1 MGDLFSN
8 LWAICSVICGNCGF
22 GWIKLMLFYQN
33 GHFFDVFLE
42 FMRTLRKTSFI
53 MQKQRKNS
61 IIFVASATIILFLH
75 NHSNII
81 IYEEKFTLS
90 HRLG

>member
-1 MGDLFSN
+1 MFFWN
-8 LWAICSVICGNCGF
+8 LCELCEKN
-22 GWIKLMLFYQN
+22 
-33 GHFFDVFLE
+33 
-42 FMRTLRKTSFI
+42 SFI

-61 IIFVASATIILFLH
+61 IIFVASATIIHFLH

>member
-1 MGDLFSN
+1 MFFWN
-8 LWAICSVICGNCGF
+8 LCELCE
-22 GWIKLMLFYQN
+22 K
-33 GHFFDVFLE
+33 
-42 FMRTLRKTSFI
+42 KSFV

-61 IIFVASATIILFLH
+61 IIFVASATIIHFLH

>member
-42 FMRTLRKTSFI
+42 FMRTLRKEI
-53 MQKQRKNS
+53 
-61 IIFVASATIILFLH
+61 VH
-75 NHSNII
+75 NAKIT
-81 IYEEKFTLS
+81 KK
-90 HRLG
+90 

>member
-1 MGDLFSN
+1 MGIF
-8 LWAICSVICGNCGF
+8 
-22 GWIKLMLFYQN
+22 LMF
-33 GHFFDVFLE
+33 FLE

-75 NHSNII
+75 NYSNI
-81 IYEEKFTLS
+81 YL
-90 HRLG
+90 